1 MALSVTVLLSSLLY
15 AVVLVVSAAVFV
27 LITPRRDEILSRLK
41 GFAFIFIPAGLVT
54 LYFFLPI
61 LLDRTYLNRTI
72 WLEAWKYDSFGA
84 GPASIFTDQLPGA
97 FADAITNG
105 GGLGLAAELYQAIKP
120 ASATSSTTAPDVPA
134 PAQSGAAS
142 DSGAAA

>member
-1 MALSVTVLLSSLLY
+1 MLTGDSNIPPIDSAALPPEVRNGTPEDRQLYSVALGFERMLVEQLTQQLTDSASLSS
-15 AVVLVVSAAVFV
+15 S
-27 LITPRRDEILSRLK
+27 DGDGSDSEDGSDSSDS
-41 GFAFIFIPAGLVT
+41 G
-54 LYFFLPI
+54 
-61 LLDRTYLNRTI
+61 
-72 WLEAWKYDSFGA
+72 DSFGA
-84 GPASIFTDQLPGA
+84 GSASIFTDQLPGA